1 MHFLLN
7 TLLLTLC
14 HYRLTRLHGPASP
27 FLLLKTWSLPLLLL
41 QRLLDPLREQAWG
54 LYIWQR
60 GCDASW
66 WVRMNHRFHWTLLS
80 PCLPHTL
87 WPILNTTHGGTA
99 FPMLSS
105 FLKGWT
111 IKSSTLLTSC
121 LTLLFR
127 YMLNIFFLLFF
138 FFFSSLSLFVMAS
151 NVGNCNR
158 GDLLTVSRLILHTSL
173 RPVYGSDG
181 FARERAMPCNPNVMG
196 YPFPPNTQAVSSF
209 SFSPSLFAKFLYL
222 FQSLIL
228 PSLNCSPLSKSIK
241 N

>member
-121 LTLLFR
+121 LPLLFR

-138 FFFSSLSLFVMAS
+138 FFFFLLFPYLSWLLMWEIVTGGTYWRWADWSSTPPFDLFMARMALLGSVPCPVILMSWAILSLP
-151 NVGNCNR
+151 
-158 GDLLTVSRLILHTSL
+158 TL
-173 RPVYGSDG
+173 RQWV
-181 FARERAMPCNPNVMG
+181 
-196 YPFPPNTQAVSSF
+196 
-209 SFSPSLFAKFLYL
+209 L
-222 FQSLIL
+222 
-228 PSLNCSPLSKSIK
+228 SPLVLLFLPNFSICFSH
-241 N
+241 